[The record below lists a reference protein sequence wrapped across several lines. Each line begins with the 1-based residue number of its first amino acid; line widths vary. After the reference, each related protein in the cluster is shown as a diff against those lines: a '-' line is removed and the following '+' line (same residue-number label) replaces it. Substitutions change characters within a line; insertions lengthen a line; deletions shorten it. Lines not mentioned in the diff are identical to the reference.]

1 MRLGCLALKLMHYS
15 GLEKHPE
22 FEDQDKVREES
33 MEITDQ
39 IRYRDRPIRN
49 YVLAASRTMIGH
61 TPWMRLP
68 IFLEKVVIS
77 IKGWGR
83 DYLFGDEI
91 LRIPPN
97 SDDYVRISCQLGLI
111 ETETNEE
118 QDLSLKRYRPT
129 NFAARIAQ
137 TRDIAQIREI
147 ILESILDIVRSR
159 KEVHPDEK
167 HAVLLLWLLL
177 NIKNSGAQPH
187 EHHFTKATDKP
198 DSFYPRIRLN
208 FAQSLCSFLFTGNSD
223 QEWEFLTKWRQCM

>member
-1 MRLGCLALKLMHYS
+1 MRFGWLALKLVHYS

-33 MEITDQ
+33 MEISDQ

-83 DYLFGDEI
+83 NYLFGDEI

-177 NIKNSGAQPH
+177 NIKNLGSQPH

-223 QEWEFLTKWRQCM
+223 QEWEFLTKWQQCI